1 MHFIVYIQ
9 HCFVFLPGQVLS
21 QLKEQSLLSESVQ
34 TLRQEKLNAA
44 LVEASMSGN
53 YKVVLL
59 LVEAGANSFA
69 ECISRAPRLNHIIA
83 YLRLCQ
89 AAFED
94 DRRTIQLLLEH
105 NEEEIANN
113 TLYPA
118 FTKYRQV
125 LMPLLDNG
133 KLSVGPPI
141 RVALK
146 AGNVLAAGNILLR
159 FSKHPSS
166 GIVDWHG
173 LDLESIP
180 GAWVR
185 AIEYPNLNFI
195 SFSFNKLRQ
204 IPAELTK
211 FKNLMKLQVASN
223 QLTFVPSE
231 ILELPCLE
239 ELDLSFNSIS
249 ALPEALLGR
258 LSPVLTDINLS
269 HNRLSSLPAYLG
281 SGSIRHLD
289 ISHCLFSTVPECV
302 CGMVQLQSLNLS
314 YNIEISHIPYGIGD
328 LKQMQALT
336 LVGLPYLLNMPPKQE
351 CLPLNFLRRRYE
363 SMQTVPH
370 FELQIVGSP
379 MSEKIIG
386 QLRSVFSD
394 SKLPCSI
401 LHYSNSVQFLYLHKV
416 FHIQNTVYL
425 VVWDCHGKQ
434 HPNAFH
440 RVLRHLSIV
449 DPDNPVIVAAC
460 WRSKVTPEMER
471 AVQETISQSL
481 WKDLRGKVHIR
492 HVMLDSEPEN
502 NPHSIPEFI
511 EFVEQVSKR
520 VEKTYFVPR
529 SHYECTKYL
538 PRVAQERL
546 TTELKP
552 PMLRQYDFFT
562 LVCGMPSNDISSNKE
577 LPQLVTFLEQCGV
590 LLNIPCNQMR
600 KQSLFMIDRQWFCNV
615 LSHAVSHTSDTMGY
629 RNFTG
634 IVRQEGLIDLLD
646 CPTLTEKELIPDA
659 LCCFVNH
666 HSIAIAF
673 SSTQWLVPS
682 MLDTKADSTV
692 PSFFSQFG
700 IRKQYT
706 FALTPI
712 TFWGRLITHLV
723 INLENYP
730 REEAHETDSPQT
742 PVLDWSYWATGMI
755 CSQNGTDLLFCIEA
769 IKASTEPFMEGLEI
783 RAPNT
788 PKGSHV
794 MQTLTFTI
802 ESLLRNWYPT
812 LWRTVEIWIPC
823 SYCIH
828 HRTPEIPSVS
838 FSDALQAVS
847 KGVGVKCCNHPDKV
861 VSIAKLIPDLF
872 QHKVS
877 KDFFIPPGKVA
888 FNPSDKSTCLSPP
901 TSETVFK
908 GKFNGS
914 LVAVKLY
921 PHPVPNKANTNT
933 DASSSKTLALLE
945 MWQEYQAI
953 QTVQSSGC
961 PFLINLLGVCES
973 PLCLVFPFAR
983 WSSLE
988 DVIQDKEIYIP
999 LLVRVQMVHQLTSA
1013 LLAIHS
1019 QHMIHRHVCLANIL
1033 VTSLSPDETVNIKL
1047 AGFSEACH
1055 TMFQGVSKGY
1065 HGTFSAPEMSQEV
1078 SHDYDERVDIFAFAF
1093 VSYEIITRHRIH
1105 VNSRVSLL
1113 KVLFHPVRPSLAP
1126 ILTRLPYF
1134 SSLISR
1140 CWNADLTVRPFASDV
1155 AEFFK
1160 DPVNVLTRDS
1170 CCISKRHSFFS
1181 GAAKFTRAA
1190 HGFSSEIYLCS
1201 GALEGEEEA
1210 TLSQFSIPGLTL
1222 RKTAKIPSLFIICMC
1237 CIGNQLWVSI
1247 YGKKVLVYSTTSLK
1261 FKNEFVFK
1269 QHVVAMAVNPT
1280 QLYLGLENGVFQMY
1294 NISSDTVPTEPL
1306 LTRVVCQG
1314 QDFKCIEPMDDC
1326 VVCATRDTIYK
1337 LHPDLLHTETK
1348 WPIASD
1354 AEIRNVAM
1362 TRFADEDDTIWI
1374 SFRRLD
1380 RIEVRKADSG
1390 TFQFT
1395 VECSRVLEINSK
1407 DVWVVTM
1414 RVVLDTIW
1422 VGLNTGHIL
1431 IFSAITSS
1439 VESQPR
1445 QPQLLTHFKLHE
1457 GDVRQLLL
1465 LHPSYMGPSSIEG
1478 VGERLTTSMS
1488 SVQSPYDEQVYVLS
1502 CGEGLTRRIPV
1513 LNETGAIVGEEHGTV
1528 GSPVEP
1534 NKEDLYAVILEGM
1547 CESRVSGVE
1556 SKCNRP
1562 FVAYMQPPE
1571 SYYSV
1576 PAKEYG
1582 DIYANPAFR
1591 TNTWSAASLMT
1602 PIESK
1607 MKRLHSRDEDSE
1619 IYETIRHWT
1628 ISKHRD
1634 SSPDGSLEPL
1644 PQESPES
1651 PPKLPPRSPVS
1662 RPPTSSPILSS
1673 RRLPAIPEREREDS
1687 SEMAGSTTLPTGS
1700 RGSLLG
1706 TPTRDVRRSATIPS
1720 RTGLATQV
1728 AGSPDFSGKIDD
1740 SCDDSA
1746 YDPYVSMVSLL
1757 PSRKQQTVTSPD
1769 REPYRTSAL
1778 PEHSRPEHSRPE
1790 HSRTEHSR
1798 TEHSRPEHSRPEHS
1812 RTEHSRPE
1820 HSRPEH
1826 SRTEHSRTEH
1836 SRPEHSRPE
1845 HSRPVHS
1852 RPPPPPVPPRPK
1864 PKSVNAL
1871 Q

>member
-1 MHFIVYIQ
+1 M
-9 HCFVFLPGQVLS
+9 QVLS
-21 QLKEQSLLSESVQ
+21 QLKDQSLLSEDVRR
-34 TLRQEKLNAA
+34 LHQEKLNQTLIDTSA
-44 LVEASMSGN
+44 SGN
-53 YKVVLL
+53 YKIVLL

-69 ECISRAPRLNHIIA
+69 ECISRAVRLNHIVA

-94 DRRTIQLLLEH
+94 DRRIIQILLEH
-105 NEEEIANN
+105 DEREISSNS
-113 TLYPA
+113 LYPSMV
-118 FTKYRQV
+118 KYRQV

-133 KLSVGPPI
+133 KLSVATPI

-146 AGNVLAAGNILLR
+146 AGHILAAGNILLR

-223 QLTFVPSE
+223 QLSFIPSE

-239 ELDLSFNSIS
+239 DLDLSFNSIT

-258 LSPVLTDINLS
+258 LSPVLTDLNLS
-269 HNRLSSLPAYLG
+269 HNRLSTLPEYLRL
-281 SGSIRHLD
+281 GSIRHID
-289 ISHCLFSTVPECV
+289 ISHCLFSAVPECV
-302 CGMVQLQSLNLS
+302 CGMTQLQSLNLS
-314 YNIEISHIPYGIGD
+314 HNIEVSHIPYKLGD
-328 LKQMQALT
+328 LKQIQALI
-336 LVGLPYLLNMPPKQE
+336 LDGLPYLLNIPPRQE
-351 CLPLNFLRRRYE
+351 CLPLDFLRHRYA

-370 FELQIVGSP
+370 FELQIVGATV
-379 MSEKIIG
+379 SENIVD
-386 QLRSVFSD
+386 QLRSIFSG

-401 LHYSNSVQFLYLHKV
+401 VHYSKVVQFLYLHKV
-416 FHIQNTVYL
+416 FHIENTVYL
-425 VVWDCHGKQ
+425 VVWDCHNKQ

-440 RVLRHLSIV
+440 RVLRHLSII
-449 DPDNPVIVAAC
+449 DPGKPVVVVAC
-460 WRSKVTPEMER
+460 WRKEVSSEMEK
-471 AVQETISQSL
+471 AVQETVSQSL
-481 WKDLRGKVHIR
+481 WADLRDQVHVQHI
-492 HVMLDSEPEN
+492 VLDSHKEGR
-502 NPHSIPEFI
+502 PHSVPQFVAFI
-511 EFVEQVSKR
+511 EQVSKK

-529 SHYECTKYL
+529 SYYECTKYL
-538 PRVAQERL
+538 PQVAQERL

-552 PMLRQYDFFT
+552 PMFKQYDFFT
-562 LVCGMPSNDISSNKE
+562 LICSMPTNDISSNKE
-577 LPQLVTFLEQCGV
+577 LPELVSFLEKSGV
-590 LLNIPCNQMR
+590 LLNIPCNQTR
-600 KQSLFMIDRQWFCNV
+600 KQSLFMIDRQWFCDV
-615 LSHAVSHTSDTMGY
+615 LSHAVSHTSDTIGY

-646 CPTLTEKELIPDA
+646 CPTLTEKEMIPDA
-659 LCCFVNH
+659 LRCFVNH

-682 MLDTKADSTV
+682 MLDTKPDSMV

-723 INLENYP
+723 INLENYL
-730 REEAHETDSPQT
+730 REAAHETDSLEA

-788 PKGSHV
+788 PKGSHI

-812 LWRTVEIWIPC
+812 LWKTVEIWIPC
-823 SYCIH
+823 SYCIY

-838 FSDALQAVS
+838 FGDALQAVS

-872 QHKVS
+872 QHKVN
-877 KDFFIPPGKVA
+877 KDFFIPPGKVV
-888 FNPSDKSTCLSPP
+888 FNASDKSTCLSPP
-901 TSETVFK
+901 PSETVFK

-933 DASSSKTLALLE
+933 NSSSSKTLALLE

-953 QTVQSSGC
+953 QTIQSSGS

-999 LLVRVQMVHQLTSA
+999 LLVRVRMVHQLASA

-1019 QHMIHRHVCLANIL
+1019 QHMIHRHICLANIL
-1033 VTSLSPDETVNIKL
+1033 VTSLSPDESVNIKL

-1065 HGTFSAPEMSQEV
+1065 HGTFPAPEMSQEV
-1078 SHDYDERVDIFAFAF
+1078 SQDYDERVDIFAFAF

-1105 VNSRVSLL
+1105 VNSRISLL
-1113 KVLFHPVRPSLAP
+1113 KVLFHPVRPSLVP
-1126 ILTRLPYF
+1126 IMTRLPHF
-1134 SSLISR
+1134 AGVISR
-1140 CWNADLTVRPFASDV
+1140 CWNVDLTVRPFASDV

-1160 DPVNVLTRDS
+1160 DPINILTRDT
-1170 CCISKRHSFFS
+1170 CCISQRHSFFS
-1181 GAAKFTRAA
+1181 GAAKFTRMT
-1190 HGFSSEIYLCS
+1190 HGFSSDIFLCS
-1201 GALEGEEEA
+1201 GALEGGEEA
-1210 TLSQFSIPGLTL
+1210 VLSQFSIPGLTL
-1222 RKTAKIPSLFIICMC
+1222 KKTAKIPSLFIICMC

-1247 YGKKVLVYSTTSLK
+1247 YGKKVLVYSTNTLK
-1261 FKNEFVFK
+1261 YKSEFVFK
-1269 QHVVAMAVNPT
+1269 QHVVAMAVSPT
-1280 QLYLGLENGVFQMY
+1280 QLYLGLENGVLQLY
-1294 NISSDTVPTEPL
+1294 NITSDAVPTEPL
-1306 LTRVVCQG
+1306 LTKVVCQG
-1314 QDFKCIEPMDDC
+1314 QDFKCIEPLDDC
-1326 VVCATRDTIYK
+1326 VVCATRNIIYK
-1337 LHPDLLHTETK
+1337 LHPDLLHTQSK
-1348 WPIASD
+1348 WLISSD
-1354 AEIRNVAM
+1354 AEIRNIAI

-1390 TFQFT
+1390 IFQFCI
-1395 VECSRVLEINSK
+1395 ECSRVLEMRSK
-1407 DVWVVTM
+1407 EVWVVSV
-1414 RVVLDTIW
+1414 RVVLDTVW

-1431 IFSAITSS
+1431 IFSTPIGSTD
-1439 VESQPR
+1439 SQPQ
-1445 QPQLLTHFKLHE
+1445 QPQLLTYFKVHE

-1465 LHPSYMGPSSIEG
+1465 LHPSYMGPSSIERA
-1478 VGERLTTSMS
+1478 GERLTTSLS

-1502 CGEGLTRRIPV
+1502 CGEGLVKRPPV
-1513 LNETGAIVGEEHGTV
+1513 LSEAGTISDADHAKVGAVA
-1528 GSPVEP
+1528 EP

-1547 CESRVSGVE
+1547 CESRVSDME
-1556 SKCNRP
+1556 SKCDRP
-1562 FVAYMQPPE
+1562 FVAYMQPPAA
-1571 SYYSV
+1571 YYAV
-1576 PAKEYG
+1576 PANEYG
-1582 DIYANPAFR
+1582 DMYANPAFR
-1591 TNTWSAASLMT
+1591 TNTWSAASISS

-1607 MKRLHSRDEDSE
+1607 MRKMHSHDENSE
-1619 IYETIRHWT
+1619 IYESIRHWT
-1628 ISKHRD
+1628 ITRPRE
-1634 SSPDGSLEPL
+1634 SSTPDGASDLL
-1644 PQESPES
+1644 PQDMAES
-1651 PPKLPPRSPVS
+1651 PPKLPPRSPIS
-1662 RPPTSSPILSS
+1662 RPRGSSPIQ
-1673 RRLPAIPEREREDS
+1673 RPLPVIPERETEESMGGS
-1687 SEMAGSTTLPTGS
+1687 SGSGALTGTT
-1700 RGSLLG
+1700 
-1706 TPTRDVRRSATIPS
+1706 TIPS
-1720 RTGLATQV
+1720 GTRGPLMDTPTWSNGRLATV
-1728 AGSPDFSGKIDD
+1728 SGKSDLNTQRKLED
-1740 SCDDSA
+1740 SCDDST

-1757 PSRKQQTVTSPD
+1757 PSRTQ
-1769 REPYRTSAL
+1769 SAL
-1778 PEHSRPEHSRPE
+1778 SSRELPSRE
-1790 HSRTEHSR
+1790 
-1798 TEHSRPEHSRPEHS
+1798 
-1812 RTEHSRPE
+1812 
-1820 HSRPEH
+1820 
-1826 SRTEHSRTEH
+1826 
-1836 SRPEHSRPE
+1836 
-1845 HSRPVHS
+1845 VHTS
-1852 RPPPPPVPPRPK
+1852 SSTYQTRQTPPPVPPKPK
-1864 PKSVNAL
+1864 PTTKLVSPFKKHVIAF
-1871 Q
+1871 